1 MPQLTDIA
9 LFNYFKWRQK
19 RIENVYNNP
28 QLFQEA
34 TLSHILNTN
43 KKTVYGRLHSFAK
56 VNGYQDFSQIPMVSY
71 EELFPY
77 IQRMIEGE
85 NNILTKDKIKWFA
98 KSSGTSN
105 DRSKYI
111 PVSKKYLQKGHLK
124 CAWDAAS
131 FIYDEDPGAKL
142 FADRSLIMGGSIEKL
157 SATKMAGDISGV
169 IIHHFPKIGR
179 RFYTPD
185 IETALMPDWDEKI
198 NRIAE
203 ITSKQNVTLLAGVP
217 TWTIVLL
224 KRILEITG
232 KQNISEV
239 WPNLR
244 SFLHGGVGFE
254 PYRETFKKLIPA
266 KGVALREVYNASEG
280 YFAIQNH
287 QLEDGMLLLCD
298 HQIFYEFIP
307 VEELNSENPSCIP
320 LQQVEL
326 GKKYA
331 MVITN
336 TSGLYRYRIGDVVK
350 FVSVYPFK
358 IKVVGRE
365 KEMINVFG
373 EEVSI
378 LNTDHALADVCK
390 ALDCVVREYTVGPV
404 FMSDKSKGGHEWA
417 IEFAKPPQSIS
428 IFEHKLDVRLRELNS
443 DYDAKRSQDLA
454 LLNLKVNMLK
464 PKSFELW
471 LRSKNKYGGQN
482 KVPRLRNDRVVIDHL
497 LSLS

>member
-1 MPQLTDIA
+1 MPQFTDIA

-19 RIENVYNNP
+19 RIENVYNHP
-28 QLFQEA
+28 EKFQKA
-34 TLSHILNTN
+34 ILKQILKTN
-43 KKTVYGRLHSFAK
+43 SKTVYGKLHGFEK
-56 VNGYQDFSQIPMVSY
+56 LNGYKDFKHVPMVSY
-71 EELFPY
+71 EDIFLL
-77 IQRMIEGE
+77 IKRMIDGE
-85 NNILTKDKIKWFA
+85 NNVLTKDKIKWFA

-111 PVSKKYLQKGHLK
+111 PVSKKYLQRGHLK

-131 FIYDEDPGAKL
+131 FIYDEDPEAKL

-157 SATKMAGDISGV
+157 SETKMAGDISGV

-185 IETALMPDWDEKI
+185 IETALMSNWDEKI

-224 KRILEITG
+224 NKILEITG
-232 KQNISEV
+232 KDNISEV

-254 PYRETFKKLIPA
+254 PYRETFKKLIPSDR
-266 KGVALREVYNASEG
+266 VALREVYNASEG
-280 YFAIQNH
+280 YFALQNH
-287 QLEDGMLLLCD
+287 QAEDGMLLLCD
-298 HQIFYEFIP
+298 HQIFFEFIP
-307 VEELNSENPSCIP
+307 VEDINSVSPECLP
-320 LQQVEL
+320 LHHVEL
-326 GKKYA
+326 GQKYA

-350 FVSVYPFK
+350 FVSVHPFK

-373 EEVSI
+373 EEVSV
-378 LNTDHALADVCK
+378 LNTDNALADVCK
-390 ALDCVVREYTVGPV
+390 ALNVVVKEYTVGPI
-404 FMSDKSKGGHEWA
+404 FMTDRNKGGHEWA
-417 IEFAKPPQSIS
+417 IEFEKKPANIS
-428 IFEHKLDVRLRELNS
+428 IFEIELDKRIRQINS
-443 DYDAKRSQDLA
+443 DYDAKRSHDLA
-454 LLNLKVNMLK
+454 LLNLKVHVLK
-464 PKSFELW
+464 PNSFESW
-471 LRSKNKYGGQN
+471 LRSKGKYGGQN
-482 KVPRLRNDRVVIDHL
+482 KVPRLRNDRYVLDQLIP
-497 LSLS
+497 